1 MSAAPLAP
9 TGLTATGEVGQV
21 NLNWNDSVDPSF
33 SFYNVYRS
41 TTSGGAYSFY
51 AAGVPASTFIDA
63 GVTSGTAYFYVITA
77 VNDGMV
83 ESLISSE
90 AWAIPQD

>member
-21 NLNWNDSVDPSF
+21 NLNWNDSVDPNF

-41 TTSGGAYSFY
+41 TTSGGAYSLY
-51 AAGVPASTFIDA
+51 AAGVAASTFIDA
-63 GVTSGTAYFYVITA
+63 GVASGTAYF
-77 VNDGMV
+77 
-83 ESLISSE
+83 
-90 AWAIPQD
+90 